1 MSAVTPLGQR
11 LPLCRKLKQTGP
23 AIDRWDLLDLVKT
36 NRIELGIGEREIAVL
51 CAHLTVMPKGPL
63 IPGALNISY
72 MEVDKILV
80 RANCMGDRRFRR
92 GEVTLANAGLV
103 VRKLS
108 PNKRRFPL
116 RVGGKIVDAY
126 GIDINPLLD
135 RVADL
140 KMMRNAR
147 LLREEQLNLLRTKI
161 SSHIRD
167 IRQNYNSSISQM
179 VETFEAFAVEVRKI
193 SRRKSTGIE
202 EMIALLDRVIAFE
215 ANLISPPH
223 PSRSVDGNACK
234 SADLSDRNAADAGQS
249 VRHNES
255 NLKESIKDI
264 PKPSVDRDTIKEY
277 LGSKTCGRRKPERHT
292 EFNLGRV
299 KALWSSASN
308 LSEMYPEAPRNERQ
322 LYNLLHEYSSYF
334 RLGQETIARSLA
346 ILGWER
352 LLVAMDYLAEKI
364 QGIQN
369 PRAYLQSMLKAF
381 ESGQRIA
388 GGRVSPAGLSARLNA
403 V

>member
-11 LPLCRKLKQTGP
+11 QPLCRKLEQTGP

-51 CAHLTVMPKGPL
+51 SAHLTVMPKGSL

-72 MEVDKILV
+72 MEVEKILL

-92 GEVTLANAGLV
+92 GEVTLADAGLV

-116 RVGGKIVDAY
+116 RVGGKIIDAY

-140 KMMRNAR
+140 KMMRDAR
-147 LLREEQLNLLRTKI
+147 LLREEQQNLLRTKI
-161 SSHIRD
+161 SSRIRAIRD
-167 IRQNYNSSISQM
+167 NFNLSISEM
-179 VETFEAFAVEVRKI
+179 VESFEAFAVEVRKI
-193 SRRKSTGIE
+193 SRRKSTGTE

-215 ANLISPPH
+215 ADLMSPPC
-223 PSRSVDGNACK
+223 PSRSDDGNTPG
-234 SADLSDRNAADAGQS
+234 SAYLSDRNAADAGQS

-255 NLKESIKDI
+255 YLKELIKDI
-264 PKPSVDRDTIKEY
+264 PKPSVARSPAKEEIKPD
-277 LGSKTCGRRKPERHT
+277 TCGHRKPKSHL
-292 EFNLGRV
+292 EFHPGRIR
-299 KALWSSASN
+299 ALWSSTSN
-308 LSEMYPEAPRNERQ
+308 LNEMYPEAPGNERQ

-334 RLGQETIARSLA
+334 RLGQETFARSLA
-346 ILGWER
+346 ILGWEC

-364 QGIQN
+364 QSIQS
-369 PRAYLQSMLKAF
+369 PRAYFQSMLKSF

-388 GGRVSPAGLSARLNA
+388 GGRVSPAGLTARSTA

>member
-11 LPLCRKLKQTGP
+11 QPLCRKLEQTGP

-51 CAHLTVMPKGPL
+51 SAHLTVMPKGSL
-63 IPGALNISY
+63 IPGALNVSY
-72 MEVDKILV
+72 MKVEKILL

-92 GEVTLANAGLV
+92 GEVTLADAGLV

-116 RVGGKIVDAY
+116 RVGGKIIDAY

-140 KMMRNAR
+140 KMMRDAR
-147 LLREEQLNLLRTKI
+147 LLREEHQNLLRTKI
-161 SSHIRD
+161 SSRIRD
-167 IRQNYNSSISQM
+167 IRDNFSSSISQM
-179 VETFEAFAVEVRKI
+179 VESFEAFAAEVRKI
-193 SRRKSTGIE
+193 SRRKSTGTE

-215 ANLISPPH
+215 ADLMSPP
-223 PSRSVDGNACK
+223 RSDDGNTPESAC
-234 SADLSDRNAADAGQS
+234 LSDRNAADAGQS

-255 NLKESIKDI
+255 YLKEFIKDI
-264 PKPSVDRDTIKEY
+264 PKPSVARDLAKEEIKPD
-277 LGSKTCGRRKPERHT
+277 TCGHRKPIGHL
-292 EFNLGRV
+292 EFHPGRIR
-299 KALWSSASN
+299 ALWSSTSS

-334 RLGQETIARSLA
+334 RLGQETFAQSLA

-369 PRAYLQSMLKAF
+369 PRAYLQSMLKTF

-388 GGRVSPAGLSARLNA
+388 GGRVSPAGLSARSTA